1 MNERDLNY
9 FCSLVETGNYT
20 ATAKQFQVT
29 QPAIS
34 AALKRLE
41 TKYQTPLL
49 TQPNH
54 RARLVTTA
62 AGQVLYIKARQLLK
76 TFAQV
81 ELEVRHADEQ
91 QVRLGFSHVAG
102 GIWLPKVVEAFAHQR
117 LLADVTTEVAI
128 SVELLERLRN
138 HKLDA
143 AIFSSLQPMQSEDLQ
158 VFQLET
164 HPLCML
170 VNVQHPL
177 SHLTMIRAEDL
188 QQFPIIAR
196 MPHSLPRTALERYCH
211 QSNVRP
217 NIIYEAHSNQLVE
230 KLVARN
236 LGVGFVISDS
246 VSLSPN
252 VIQVPLKPS
261 QAIDCYMQLAVRKS
275 FLPNAHQAKCIDLLK
290 HIKMPTDA

>member
-41 TKYQTPLL
+41 AHYQTTLL
-49 TQPNH
+49 TQANH
-54 RARLVTTA
+54 RAQLITTT
-62 AGQVLYIKARQLLK
+62 AGQVLYIKARHLLK

-81 ELEVRHADEQ
+81 DLEVRHADEQ
-91 QVRLGFSHVAG
+91 QVRLGFSHIAG
-102 GIWLPKVVEAFAHQR
+102 GIGLPKVVTTFARHHLLNAITTTVGMSEE
-117 LLADVTTEVAI
+117 LLAQ
-128 SVELLERLRN
+128 LR
-138 HKLDA
+138 HHQLDA
-143 AIFSSLQPMQSEDLQ
+143 AIFSSLQPMQSADLQ
-158 VFQLET
+158 VFPLET
-164 HPLCML
+164 HPLCIL
-170 VNVQHPL
+170 ANVQQPL
-177 SHLTMIRAEDL
+177 SQLKMVQAADL
-188 QQFPIIAR
+188 QQLPIIAR
-196 MPHSLPRTALERYCH
+196 LPHSLPRTALEHYCRR
-211 QSNVRP
+211 SNVRP

-252 VIQVPLKPS
+252 VVQVPLKPS

-275 FLPNAHQAKCIDLLK
+275 FLPNGKQAQSIDLLK
-290 HIKMPTDA
+290 QIQPTD